1 MFLNIKIKAATYH
14 RLKMY
19 INSLPNIMKSIS
31 NLKTEIQEICTAF
44 TIGDPISHRTE
55 KHSVKGYSV
64 AIFTTNKGEY
74 KYIFLNQ

>member
-1 MFLNIKIKAATYH
+1 
-14 RLKMY
+14 
-19 INSLPNIMKSIS
+19 MKTFSI
-31 NLKTEIQEICTAF
+31 LTTEIEEICTAF
-44 TIGDPISHRTE
+44 NLGNATGHRTE